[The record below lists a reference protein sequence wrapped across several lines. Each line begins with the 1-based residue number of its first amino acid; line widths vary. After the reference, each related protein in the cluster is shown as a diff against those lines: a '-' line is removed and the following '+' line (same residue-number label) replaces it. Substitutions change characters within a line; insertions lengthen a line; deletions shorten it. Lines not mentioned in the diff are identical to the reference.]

1 MFIHTVRPNVTSVTE
16 ILDNRLLLFCEKNYK
31 LLMAEIVIQ
40 KSNNK
45 IIQLIQILPSP
56 FSIIIESKMMNLTS

>member
-56 FSIIIESKMMNLTS
+56 FSIIIESKMMSLTS

>member
-1 MFIHTVRPNVTSVTE
+1 
-16 ILDNRLLLFCEKNYK
+16 
-31 LLMAEIVIQ
+31 MAEIVIQ